1 MQPMPPTRP
10 TAPTRADASNPWQAY
25 ARQCIEITGMIS
37 CCVFELATQ
46 RTLAHAGARP
56 GPASLAAQ
64 GAALHEA
71 VNTAAKAMGLPAAPP
86 DLSVTLAGHHL
97 IVRAIPGHPGV
108 ALHAV
113 LDSHATNLMLVRMKL
128 QRLDQEA
135 QASAA

>member
-1 MQPMPPTRP
+1 V
-10 TAPTRADASNPWQAY
+10 
-25 ARQCIEITGMIS
+25 RQCIEVTGMIS
-37 CCVFELATQ
+37 CCVFELSTQ

-71 VNTAAKAMGLPAAPP
+71 ANVAAKAMGLPVAQP
-86 DLSVTLAGHHL
+86 DMSVTLSGHHL
-97 IVRAIPGHPGV
+97 IVRAIAGHPGL

-128 QRLDQEA
+128 QRLDQDS
-135 QASAA
+135 ASAA